1 MNDELLKKL
10 EQRIDRRGF
19 LRGSSL
25 AAVAFLGAAALP
37 LSAAAQGQPSQSK
50 PADKPEDKKEE
61 KKDDKPADPKDEKKP
76 EPSTGKTEEDPFK
89 VTKLDEKGK
98 PYRLCPQCGY
108 NMYQQDKVWSCDN
121 CGYSYTE

>member
-10 EQRIDRRGF
+10 DQRLDRRSF

-25 AAVAFLGAAALP
+25 AAAAILGAAAFP
-37 LSAAAQGQPSQSK
+37 LSAAAQGQPAQNK

-89 VTKLDEKGK
+89 VTKLDEKGR
-98 PYRLCPQCGY
+98 PYRLCPQCGF
-108 NMYQQDKVWSCDN
+108 NMYQQDKTWSCDN